1 MAIVSFFKGHIIENT
16 NTLRVTNQTDISY
29 VSQKVIICQILK
41 ILCFQI
47 TKYNKSQFFSGI
59 HSFIP
64 RQDGFCSTTS
74 NS

>member
-29 VSQKVIICQILK
+29 VSQNVTICQILK

-47 TKYNKSQFFSGI
+47 T
-59 HSFIP
+59 
-64 RQDGFCSTTS
+64 
-74 NS
+74 